1 MAKFFPLLLL
11 MLLLPVFCAAQDKI
25 STIDSVKKTCTI
37 VKINDGDAPKIDGDL
52 TDGVWNLTKEY
63 GDFTLLE
70 PNPGGQPSQ
79 PTYFKLLYD
88 NTAFYVYAKMV
99 DNPENILKELAQR
112 DNYNNTDFIGII
124 FDPYAAGT
132 NGFGFYVSPRNLQLD
147 ARYVSLDE
155 DDSWDGIWESAAKEV
170 NDGWQIEMRIPFSQ
184 LRFPK
189 QDIQNWNINLV
200 RQMKKSREKGTWVK
214 VDPTISGFLNQSGH
228 LEGLKNIQSPLRLS
242 LFPYVSAY
250 YAPESNKEFKISG
263 GLDLKYGIN
272 DAFTLDLTL
281 IPDFGQVSFDEQV
294 NNLGPF
300 EVFFEERRPF
310 FTEGLELFSRA
321 ELFYSRR
328 IAGDNNYFNKYGVPE
343 GKSIQDY
350 PTKNKLL
357 NAFKL
362 TGRDKDGL
370 GVGVFNAI
378 EGRSYATLKDNETG
392 ETEKLLINSVSNFNM
407 IVLDKNL
414 KNNSYISFIN
424 TNVIRQGEFRDANVS
439 GIDFDIRNKKQ
450 NYFVK
455 GNGSFSYISEKEIA
469 KPGYKYVIDVG
480 KNSGNFTYDLLYQ
493 EISKRY
499 DPTDMGFLGIFNNR
513 STILNIA
520 YSTYVQSKY
529 RNKSTS
535 SFSVQYDR
543 QLKPD
548 VFANFALE
556 TGHFYL
562 DRNFNAA
569 QVTIR
574 AEPVITYDYYEPRR
588 SDFSRYYTYPT
599 NIMVRSFISSDYRK
613 PFALDASYNYRQWN
627 EDGRL
632 QHNMDLSPRIRFN
645 DHFSIFGTVG
655 FNKLLNDVGY
665 AYTNQLDNEFFDQGD
680 IIFSVRDIKT
690 IELGLNPIILINP
703 NRNFSLRIRN
713 YWSQVKFDKYEKL
726 GLDGYL
732 VPNLLEPT
740 GNNKFSVVE
749 FTNFEARA
757 NWRFAPGSD
766 IVLAWN
772 SGNSDFSDNSNRYW
786 KSYNGFLNKIKGNSI
801 SIRFNYFLDY
811 AQFVKHHKS

>member
-1 MAKFFPLLLL
+1 M
-11 MLLLPVFCAAQDKI
+11 
-25 STIDSVKKTCTI
+25 
-37 VKINDGDAPKIDGDL
+37 
-52 TDGVWNLTKEY
+52 
-63 GDFTLLE
+63 
-70 PNPGGQPSQ
+70 
-79 PTYFKLLYD
+79 
-88 NTAFYVYAKMV
+88 
-99 DNPENILKELAQR
+99 
-112 DNYNNTDFIGII
+112 
-124 FDPYAAGT
+124 
-132 NGFGFYVSPRNLQLD
+132 
-147 ARYVSLDE
+147 
-155 DDSWDGIWESAAKEV
+155 
-170 NDGWQIEMRIPFSQ
+170 
-184 LRFPK
+184 
-189 QDIQNWNINLV
+189 
-200 RQMKKSREKGTWVK
+200 
-214 VDPTISGFLNQSGH
+214 
-228 LEGLKNIQSPLRLS
+228 
-242 LFPYVSAY
+242 
-250 YAPESNKEFKISG
+250 
-263 GLDLKYGIN
+263 
-272 DAFTLDLTL
+272 
-281 IPDFGQVSFDEQV
+281 
-294 NNLGPF
+294 
-300 EVFFEERRPF
+300 
-310 FTEGLELFSRA
+310 
-321 ELFYSRR
+321 
-328 IAGDNNYFNKYGVPE
+328 
-343 GKSIQDY
+343 
-350 PTKNKLL
+350 
-357 NAFKL
+357 
-362 TGRDKDGL
+362 
-370 GVGVFNAI
+370 
-378 EGRSYATLKDNETG
+378 
-392 ETEKLLINSVSNFNM
+392 
-407 IVLDKNL
+407 
-414 KNNSYISFIN
+414 
-424 TNVIRQGEFRDANVS
+424 
-439 GIDFDIRNKKQ
+439 
-450 NYFVK
+450 
-455 GNGSFSYISEKEIA
+455 
-469 KPGYKYVIDVG
+469 
-480 KNSGNFTYDLLYQ
+480 
-493 EISKRY
+493 
-499 DPTDMGFLGIFNNR
+499 GIFNNR

-632 QHNMDLSPRIRFN
+632 QHNMDLNPRIRFN

-703 NRNFSLRIRN
+703 NLNFSLRIRN